1 MVILPQEMTAATPET
16 IVVGA
21 GIVGLTVA
29 ERLARTGQKVSV
41 IDARPDPFTKTSWYQ
56 LGTTYASMDARH
68 VSTTEHVSK
77 ARPLSAENFLRLTKE
92 GGFLT
97 KPLEDSTPREQWW
110 IRTLVEIT
118 QELEFVDFVDFHIWQ
133 ANFLGLKG
141 WRSWMSEDPDLFKD
155 VGLQNGVPIFYT
167 DERELET
174 ALASESKW
182 DEVRRLDSPEIKM
195 RFPKIAPHFEN
206 GLLIGGFET
215 DSFAFGI
222 HRFARNLRNHAQEAG
237 VSFEYEQPVIRIE
250 RNDDGEV
257 TGIRMQDGRLKNPPN
272 IVFCTGVFGREVLA
286 GARTPA
292 IPDLLMGVAGFW
304 VDLPGVDGLGGAFKL
319 STAHLNVTPY
329 EGGTY
334 ASGGFVFTG
343 EETKVDFS
351 NPGVN
356 AGLRNLQEVVGQIF
370 PGSPQTSIQACIR
383 PMSLSGW
390 ELSEDIPTAQGGHLI
405 ISTGQGAGGTTQ
417 APYVA
422 ERVCEIITGN
432 PSDLLIYPAPDSSEI
447 APAFERLSDRINLE
461 ALYSPQVLA
470 EFYRIYSSVYPEGS
484 PN

>member
-1 MVILPQEMTAATPET
+1 MRAATPET

-29 ERLARTGQKVSV
+29 ERLARAGQKVSV
-41 IDARPDPFTKTSWYQ
+41 IDARPDPFAGTPWHQ
-56 LGTTYASMDARH
+56 LGTTYAGMDARH

-77 ARPLSAENFLRLTKE
+77 ARPLSAQNFVLPTKE
-92 GGFLT
+92 GGFLP
-97 KPLEDSTPREQWW
+97 KPFEDLTPREQWW

-118 QELEFVDFVDFHIWQ
+118 QELEFVNFVDFQIWE

-141 WRSWMSEDPDLFKD
+141 WRSWMQEEPDLFRD
-155 VGLQNGVPIFYT
+155 VGLQNGIPIFYT
-167 DERELET
+167 NNRELET
-174 ALASESKW
+174 AIASESKW
-182 DEVRRLDSPEIKM
+182 DEVRRIDYTEAKE
-195 RFPKIAPHFEN
+195 RFPKIAPHFES
-206 GLLIGGFET
+206 GLLVGGFET

-222 HRFARNLRNHAQEAG
+222 HRFARNLRNRVQDMG
-237 VSFEYEQPVIRIE
+237 VSFEYGQPVTRIE
-250 RNDDGEV
+250 RNDSEEA
-257 TGIRMQDGRLKNPPN
+257 TGIRMQDGRLRNPKNT
-272 IVFCTGVFGREVLA
+272 VLCTGVFEREVLK

-334 ASGGFVFTG
+334 ASGGFVFVG
-343 EETKVDFS
+343 EDTKVDLS

-370 PGSPQTSIQACIR
+370 PGSPQARVQACIR

-390 ELSEDIPTAQGGHLI
+390 ELSENTPTVKGGHLI

-422 ERVCEIITGN
+422 EKVCEIITGQ
-432 PSDLLIYPAPDSSEI
+432 PSDLLTHPRPSSFEI
-447 APAFERLSDRINLE
+447 APTFERLSRLINLE
-461 ALYSPQVLA
+461 DLYPPQVLA
-470 EFYRIYSSVYPEGS
+470 EFYRIFSL
-484 PN
+484 